1 MVKVPIQDER
11 GMVAVTMAILLVA
24 LLSFAALAVDL
35 SSLFLVRNELQ
46 NAADG
51 GALAG
56 ARDLYQNSGE
66 AINTG
71 CNALAVTAAT
81 ANIAQNLAVEVNA
94 DTSANTGDVQRGH
107 WRWSDHSFTPGN
119 SLAAVALACIDHR

>member
-66 AINTG
+66 AINTR
-71 CNALAVTAAT
+71 AVTGG
-81 ANIAQNLAVEVNA
+81 QCRHVR
-94 DTSANTGDVQRGH
+94 QH
-107 WRWSDHSFTPGN
+107 WRRTEGTLEMVRSLLHS
-119 SLAAVALACIDHR
+119 RQ